1 MKKAKKKHPLF
12 PDHIAA
18 QAGIVSE
25 ESGELMQACLQF
37 KYEKADTAAGEQQQ
51 IENIKVEAVQ
61 VIVAAI
67 RFLENFKPK
76 THASNTSN
84 PGATTC
90 DV

>member
-25 ESGELMQACLQF
+25 ESGELMQACLQY
-37 KYEKADTAAGEQQQ
+37 KYDKANTVAGEHQQ
-51 IENIKVEAVQ
+51 IENIRVEAVQ

-76 THASNTSN
+76 THGANTSN
-84 PGATTC
+84 TGATTC